1 MSQNESSVSSQKQ
14 CSMIVEGYFYPTPA
28 KASEYPDISSSLVLP
43 RTFIR
48 SAQRF
53 EKENLH
59 VLHPLMIRRLYRLGG
74 EDVFGVVD
82 LKGSV
87 LPFFVTKTELSKI
100 K

>member
-1 MSQNESSVSSQKQ
+1 MLQNESSVSSQKQ
-14 CSMIVEGYFYPTPA
+14 CDMVVDGYFYPTPS
-28 KASEYPDISSSLVLP
+28 KSSEYPDISKSLVLP
-43 RTFIR
+43 RTFMR

-53 EKENLH
+53 ERENLH

-74 EDVFGVVD
+74 EEVYGVVD

-87 LPFFVTKTELSKI
+87 IPFFVTKTEMSKI